1 MKAFFRFTIGRL
13 LSFKARRFLRNHSV
27 QVIGVT
33 GSIGKTS
40 TKEAIYAILKKHFNV
55 YSSQKSFN
63 TEIGLSLAV
72 LQETE
77 SGFSSPIVW
86 LKILR
91 RVLFQLKKPY
101 RKIVLEMGADKP
113 GDIKKLIRIA
123 PPHIAVVTNV
133 NPVHMAEGQFKNL
146 EAIAKEKGTIVR
158 YLPKGGAAI
167 LNEDDPYVRVM
178 ETPAAKFTYGIKA
191 HANLRASQVHATSKH
206 LGFEVVYN
214 GQTENFTV
222 PVIGEFQ
229 VYVLLPAIAV
239 ALQMGLSLKDCSE
252 ALAEFR
258 LPAGRM
264 NPIPGIEGTQII
276 DSSYNASPK
285 TMNTALDLLAQ
296 LKASRKV
303 AALGT
308 MNELGEASHEAHVEL
323 GKKAAE
329 VARLL
334 IAVGK
339 EAQTIKK
346 GALEAGM
353 NPEAIF
359 TFFDSEAAGAA
370 LKGMLKR
377 GDLIL
382 AKGSQNNVRMERL
395 VKMLMKEQHKAGL
408 LLCRQGAAWE
418 KF

>member
-1 MKAFFRFTIGRL
+1 MKAFFRLIIGNL
-13 LSFKARRFLRNHSV
+13 LVFKARRFLKNHNI
-27 QVIGVT
+27 QVIGIT

-40 TKEAIYAILKKHFNV
+40 SKEAIYAILRKHFDV

-63 TEIGLSLAV
+63 TEFGLSLAV
-72 LQETE
+72 LQETQ
-77 SGFSSPIVW
+77 SGFSSPVAW
-86 LKILR
+86 LKILY
-91 RVLFQLKKPY
+91 RVLFKKKKVY

-113 GDIKKLIRIA
+113 GDIRKLVRIA
-123 PPHIAVVTNV
+123 PPHIGIVTNV
-133 NPVHMAEGQFKNL
+133 NPVHIGKGQFKNL
-146 EAIAKEKGTIVR
+146 EAIAREKGTIVR
-158 YLPKGGAAI
+158 YLPKGGTAI

-178 ETPAAKFTYGIKA
+178 DSPAAKFTYGLKA
-191 HANLRASQVHATSKH
+191 HANLKADKVHATSKH
-206 LGFEVVYN
+206 LSFEVSYKGKV
-214 GQTENFTV
+214 EKFTV

-239 ALQMGLSLKDCSE
+239 ALQMGLRLKDCAE
-252 ALAEFR
+252 ALSEFR

-285 TMNTALDLLAQ
+285 TMEAALKLLSEIKAQ
-296 LKASRKV
+296 RKV

-308 MNELGEASHEAHVEL
+308 MNELGEASHEAHIEL

-329 VARLL
+329 ASRLL

-353 NPEAIF
+353 APEAIF
-359 TFFDSEAAGAA
+359 TFFDSEAAGNA

-395 VKMLMKEQHKAGL
+395 VKILMKDQHKAGL
-408 LLCRQGAAWE
+408 LLCRQGPAWE

>member
-1 MKAFFRFTIGRL
+1 MIGSL
-13 LSFKARRFLRNHSV
+13 LAFKAQRFLKSHSV

-40 TKEAIYAILKKHFNV
+40 TKEAIYTVLKRHFDV

-63 TEIGLSLAV
+63 TEFGLSLAV
-72 LQETE
+72 LQEAE
-77 SGFSSPIVW
+77 SGFSSPLAW
-86 LKILR
+86 LRILR
-91 RVLFQLKKPY
+91 RVLFQKKKPY
-101 RKIVLEMGADKP
+101 RKIILEMGSDKP
-113 GDIKKLIRIA
+113 GDIRKLIRIA
-123 PPHIAVVTNV
+123 PPHIGVVTNV
-133 NPVHMAEGQFKNL
+133 NAVHIAEGQFKNL
-146 EAIAKEKGTIVR
+146 EAIAKEKGNIVR
-158 YLPKGGAAI
+158 HLPKGGVAI

-178 ETPAAKFTYGIKA
+178 ETSAAKFTYGVKA
-191 HANLRASQVHATSKH
+191 HANLRADQLHATSKH
-206 LGFEVVYN
+206 LSFDVFYQ
-214 GQTENFTV
+214 GQTEKFRV

-239 ALQMGLSLKDCSE
+239 GIQMGLSLKDCSD
-252 ALAEFR
+252 ALADFR
-258 LPAGRM
+258 LPPGRM
-264 NPIPGIEGTQII
+264 NPIAGIEGTQII

-285 TMNTALDLLAQ
+285 TMETALSLLAE
-296 LKASRKV
+296 LKAQRKV
-303 AALGT
+303 AVLGT
-308 MNELGEASHEAHVEL
+308 MNELGEASHESHILL

-339 EAQTIKK
+339 EAQTIKR

-353 NPEAIF
+353 NKEAIF

-382 AKGSQNNVRMERL
+382 VKGSQNNVRMERL
-395 VKMLMKEQHKAGL
+395 VKMLMKDRHKAGL
-408 LLCRQGAAWE
+408 LLCRQGAQWQ